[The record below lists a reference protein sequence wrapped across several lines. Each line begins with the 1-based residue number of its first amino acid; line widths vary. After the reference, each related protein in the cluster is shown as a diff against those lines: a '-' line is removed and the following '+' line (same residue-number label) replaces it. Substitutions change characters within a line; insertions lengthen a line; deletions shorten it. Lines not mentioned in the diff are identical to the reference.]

1 MSYEN
6 KDRELNLKAL
16 CYSVARKWKQ
26 MLAAALV
33 LAVALGAF
41 QGWKSLS
48 VVMDPQSL
56 AAQQEAYEAA
66 YAEYQGQAN
75 ALNTQITMAQ
85 DGLRQHGEYLRE
97 SVLMQID
104 YRNAWQAVVS
114 LYIQTEE
121 DDRVSGAGEGYTR
134 ADMIADA
141 YRLAVTDNRIL
152 EQASEKVGIKPQY
165 LKELLSIPYEV
176 YNERQEGTLVTV
188 LIRSADAQSAKLL
201 VDALLACLE
210 QLHEEICQSMGSHTA
225 KVVNNSITC
234 TVDEELA
241 DIQEDASERLI
252 DYTDMLEEYR
262 YGLTQLSAP
271 VMPDL
276 SVSSAVKSVIKY
288 ALVGFLAGAF
298 LVAVWSGAA
307 YAVGDKV
314 YSAEDLKSRFGITLL
329 GKASL
334 KDRKRCFIDRWLD
347 RAEVRGKTE
356 AQGALAV
363 IGANVS
369 NHCPEGAVLLVAGS
383 AGEAYVEKI
392 AQTLTQVLPGRTVV
406 CGGSLLESL
415 AAIEGLRGCDSV
427 LLVERCGVSRYSQ
440 VKAQLDTVASVRKLL
455 IGCVVLEK

>member
-16 CYSVARKWKQ
+16 CYSVVRKWRQ

-56 AAQQEAYEAA
+56 TELQAAYEAA
-66 YAEYQGQAN
+66 YADYQGQAD
-75 ALNTQITMAQ
+75 ALNTKITMAQ
-85 DGLRQHGEYLRE
+85 EGIRQHGVYLQE

-121 DDRVSGAGEGYTR
+121 NDCVSGAGEGYTR

-141 YRLAVTDNRIL
+141 YRLAMTDNRIL
-152 EQASEKVGIKPQY
+152 EQAAATVGIKTQY
-165 LKELLSIPYEV
+165 LKELISIPYEL
-176 YNERQEGTLVTV
+176 YDERQEGPLVTV
-188 LIRSADAQSAKLL
+188 LIRSADAKSAQQF
-201 VDALLACLE
+201 VDALIACLE
-210 QLHEEICQSMGSHTA
+210 QLREEIRQSMGDHTA

-241 DIQEDASERLI
+241 DLQEDASDRLV

-271 VMPDL
+271 AMPDL

-298 LVAVWSGAA
+298 LVAVWYGAA

-314 YSAEDLKSRFGITLL
+314 YSAEELKSRFGIVLL
-329 GKASL
+329 GKASV

-369 NHCPEGAVLLVAGS
+369 NHCPEGTVLLVAGS
-383 AGEAYVEKI
+383 AGESYVEKI
-392 AQTLTQVLPGRTVV
+392 AQTLTQAMPGRTVV

-415 AAIEGLRGCDSV
+415 DAIEGLRGCDSV
-427 LLVERCGVSRYSQ
+427 LLVERCGVSRYTQ
-440 VKAQLDTVASVRKLL
+440 VKAQLDAVASVRKPL